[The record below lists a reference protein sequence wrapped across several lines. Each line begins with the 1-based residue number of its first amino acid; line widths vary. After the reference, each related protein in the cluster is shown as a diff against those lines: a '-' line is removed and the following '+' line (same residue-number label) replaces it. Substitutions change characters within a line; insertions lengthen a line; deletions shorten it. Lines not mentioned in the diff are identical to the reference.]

1 MKNNLTDLIASD
13 FSCGDV
19 ADKLENGRGHIRKW
33 MNNNKIS

>member
-19 ADKLENGRGHIRKW
+19 ADKLENDRRQTRK
-33 MNNNKIS
+33 